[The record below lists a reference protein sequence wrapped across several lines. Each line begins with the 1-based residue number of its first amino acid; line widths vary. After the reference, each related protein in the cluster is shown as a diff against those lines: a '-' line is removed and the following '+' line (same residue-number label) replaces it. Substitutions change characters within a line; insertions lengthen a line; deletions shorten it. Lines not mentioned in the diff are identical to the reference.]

1 MMAGMASLF
10 ERAFLQA
17 VRRRQIYHPTR
28 LKTTIQ
34 SFNEAFY
41 SQSTKNRNTPSIL
54 RNSDDQHNE
63 SLNENPGKKKKTN
76 LSKDISKSLMRYGFG
91 VVPECKCQLIQGC

>member
-17 VRRRQIYHPTR
+17 VRRRQIHHPTR

-41 SQSTKNRNTPSIL
+41 SQSTKNRNAASII
-54 RNSDDQHNE
+54 RNSDDRYDE
-63 SLNENPGKKKKTN
+63 RCPGRKRKTN
-76 LSKDISKSLMRYGFG
+76 LSKDMSKSLMQHGFG
-91 VVPECKCQLIQGC
+91 VIPECKFQIDSRLI

>member
-1 MMAGMASLF
+1 MAAMASLF

-17 VRRRQIYHPTR
+17 VRRRQIHHPTR

-41 SQSTKNRNTPSIL
+41 SQSTSNRNTPSMI
-54 RNSDDQHNE
+54 RNSDDQHEKSLKE
-63 SLNENPGKKKKTN
+63 SPGRKKKTN
-76 LSKDISKSLMRYGFG
+76 LSKDMSKSLMQHGFG
-91 VVPECKCQLIQGC
+91 VIPECKYQLI